1 MVSSR
6 NGFLMIKP
14 KEFTSRRNKRFRRGI
29 YLLPSLFTTAN
40 VFCGFYAIISS
51 MKGDF
56 DSAAKAIGFA
66 ILFDGLDGRIARMT
80 HSTSE
85 FGLQFDSLA
94 DVITF
99 GIAPA
104 VLAYMWGIRPIAP
117 VEGSHIAKNVQQI
130 GWVIAF
136 SYLICGAAR
145 LARFNIQSHTPT
157 HPTGLPQKK
166 HFVGMPIPAAA
177 GFIAAVV
184 HFVSGVFKFNNLT
197 EWQPAAAWVL
207 ILAVLAFL
215 MVSTIRYPSFK
226 ELDLRNRK
234 PFVSV
239 IGIGLLI
246 AAIYYYSE
254 YVLLVLAS
262 IYAFSGVLSKLIGWV
277 RPRRVSP
284 EPSPQH
290 QTPPIS

>member
-1 MVSSR
+1 MSNSIYLSR
-6 NGFLMIKP
+6 P
-14 KEFTSRRNKRFRRGI
+14 VRNKRFRRGI

-40 VFCGFYAIISS
+40 IFCGYYAIISS

-80 HSTSE
+80 NSTSA
-85 FGLQFDSLA
+85 FGLEFDSLA

-104 VLAYMWGIRPIAP
+104 VLAYMWGIRSVIPI
-117 VEGSHIAKNVQQI
+117 EGSHAAKNIHQI
-130 GWVIAF
+130 GWVISFA
-136 SYLICGAAR
+136 YLICGAAR
-145 LARFNIQSHTPT
+145 LARFNIQSHPPA

-184 HFVSGVFKFNNLT
+184 HFVSGAFKFNSLT
-197 EWQPAAAWVL
+197 EWQLGATWLVVL
-207 ILAVLAFL
+207 GVLAFL

-226 ELDLRNRK
+226 DLDLRNRK

-239 IGIGLLI
+239 IGIGVLI

-254 YVLLVLAS
+254 YVLLVLAAV
-262 IYAFSGVLSKLIGWV
+262 YAFSGLVSKLSGLM
-277 RPRRVSP
+277 RSRRSVP
-284 EPSPQH
+284 EKTSH
-290 QTPPIS
+290 EQTHPLSHS

>member
-1 MVSSR
+1 MDTNDINNDTLKESR
-6 NGFLMIKP
+6 
-14 KEFTSRRNKRFRRGI
+14 SVRSKRFRRGI
-29 YLLPSLFTTAN
+29 YVLPSLFTTAN
-40 VFCGFYAIISS
+40 IFCGYYAIISS

-56 DSAAKAIGFA
+56 NAAAVAIGFA

-80 HSTSE
+80 NSTSA
-85 FGLQFDSLA
+85 FGLEFDSLA

-104 VLAYMWGIRPIAP
+104 VLAFMWGIRSVVA
-117 VEGSHIAKNVQQI
+117 VEGSHAAKNINQL
-130 GWVIAF
+130 GWVISFA
-136 SYLICGAAR
+136 YLICGAAR
-145 LARFNIQSHTPT
+145 LARFNIQSGTPAHTAQ
-157 HPTGLPQKK
+157 LPRKK

-184 HFVSGVFKFNNLT
+184 HFVSGVFKFNSLT
-197 EWQPAAAWVL
+197 EWQLSAAWIA

-226 ELDLRNRK
+226 DLDLRNRK

-246 AAIYYYSE
+246 AATYYYSE
-254 YVLLVLAS
+254 YVLLLLAS
-262 IYAFSGVLSKLIGWV
+262 IYAFSGPLSKFIGMV
-277 RPRRVSP
+277 HPRRTIA
-284 EPSPQH
+284 EPSSQEQRH
-290 QTPPIS
+290 RVSF

>member
-1 MVSSR
+1 MNNSKENREDRPTR
-6 NGFLMIKP
+6 N
-14 KEFTSRRNKRFRRGI
+14 RRLRRGI

-40 VFCGFYAIISS
+40 IFCGFYAIISS
-51 MKGDF
+51 MKGSY
-56 DSAAKAIGFA
+56 DSAAIAIGFA

-80 HSTSE
+80 NTTSA
-85 FGLQFDSLA
+85 FGLEFDSLA

-104 VLAYMWGIRPIAP
+104 VLAYLWGIRPVIP
-117 VEGSHIAKNVQQI
+117 VEGSHIAKNIQQI

-136 SYLICGAAR
+136 AYLICGAAR
-145 LARFNIQSHTPT
+145 LARFNIQSHTPS

-184 HFVSGVFKFNNLT
+184 HFIWGVFKFNDLT
-197 EWQPAAAWVL
+197 EWQLGLAWIL

-226 ELDLRNRK
+226 DLDLRNRK

-239 IGIGLLI
+239 IGIGVLI

-254 YVLLVLAS
+254 FVLLLLAC
-262 IYAFSGVLSKLIGWV
+262 IYAFSGLFTKLISLL
-277 RPRRVSP
+277 RPRRGATDHAP
-284 EPSPQH
+284 QEHTPSAM
-290 QTPPIS
+290 

>member
-1 MVSSR
+1 MNDFNTPPTASR
-6 NGFLMIKP
+6 GAR
-14 KEFTSRRNKRFRRGI
+14 SKRFRRGI
-29 YLLPSLFTTAN
+29 YVLPSLFTTAN
-40 VFCGFYAIISS
+40 IFCGYYAIISS

-56 DSAAKAIGFA
+56 NAAAVAIGLA

-80 HSTSE
+80 NSTSV
-85 FGLQFDSLA
+85 FGLEFDSLA

-104 VLAYMWGIRPIAP
+104 VLAYMWGIRSVLPT
-117 VEGSHIAKNVQQI
+117 EGSHAAKNIYQI
-130 GWVIAF
+130 GWVISFA
-136 SYLICGAAR
+136 YLICGAAR
-145 LARFNIQSHTPT
+145 LARFNIQSLTPA
-157 HPTGLPQKK
+157 HPVGLPKKK

-184 HFVSGVFKFNNLT
+184 HFISGVFKFNSLT
-197 EWQPAAAWVL
+197 EWQVSAAWIAIV
-207 ILAVLAFL
+207 AVLAFL

-226 ELDLRNRK
+226 DLDLRNRK

-254 YVLLVLAS
+254 YVLLILAS
-262 IYAFSGVLSKLIGWV
+262 VYAFSGPFSKVITLL
-277 RPRRVSP
+277 RPRRAIP
-284 EPSPQH
+284 EHSPQE
-290 QTPPIS
+290 QTHHVS